1 MARIASREVIASF
14 DAYLRRTATLPE
26 PIIRARIKDLQAG
39 RLRAPDS
46 SSPAFRRTPVVPELV
61 ATGATMREETA
72 RGHGAA
78 SADERAARMRERHP
92 IVRAPIAFPEHAQH
106 AAEVPADDARAR
118 LAAFTQYVAE
128 RVEAGEVPWVDVPD
142 LHRMNSLHDDR
153 GNVFLGQNVR
163 RLALDRRSGKA
174 LMRLLLAAEAASDNL
189 RVGVYTTKRGL
200 YYQHQARLADGEAGQ
215 VESDR
220 AIAALA
226 TLLGVRRRSL
236 GFVEARRGLM
246 FGWLV
251 LRDGEQILDVSK
263 LGPRGIGVPRFTDD
277 VEIAPTQTSFSSSRS
292 TPSPFVLRRS
302 AGGRP
307 PAASS
312 CAQRD
317 SHRSRRASSWAR
329 WSTPSASRPC
339 SASTGIL
346 AAFKS
351 PSRLRTGPSR
361 RRSRRPGSPATTCG
375 GPGSIRPRS
384 SAPATPTPGFRSTT
398 TSVRPSAGCLPIRR
412 TRTSTAACAKN
423 SPSSSTWEPR
433 SNWTRFSTT
442 GASLT
447 TTSRRRSSTPSWSS
461 SEGRLQ
467 RAPTHRS
474 SRGLRYSGL

>member
-46 SSPAFRRTPVVPELV
+46 SSPAFRPAPVVPGPV

-236 GFVEARRGLM
+236 GFIEARKGLM
-246 FGWLV
+246 FGRLV
-251 LRDGEQILDVSK
+251 LRDGEQILDLSK
-263 LGPRGIGVPRFTDD
+263 LGPRGVAVPRFTDD
-277 VEIAPTQTSFSSSRS
+277 IEIVGSDADFILVVEKQGIAVRLGQERWWEPARCIIVCAEGLPALS
-292 TPSPFVLRRS
+292 TREFVGTLVDTLGIPALLCVDGDLGGIQVALTFAHGAISTALETPWLACNNVWWAGLYPSEIERTCH
-302 AGGRP
+302 A
-307 PAASS
+307 
-312 CAQRD
+312 D
-317 SHRSRRASSWAR
+317 AR
-329 WSTPSASRPC
+329 IPLDDDEREA
-339 SASTGIL
+339 
-346 AAFKS
+346 
-351 PSRLRTGPSR
+351 
-361 RRSRRPGSPATTCG
+361 
-375 GPGSIRPRS
+375 
-384 SAPATPTPGFRSTT
+384 
-398 TSVRPSAGCLPIRR
+398 IRR
-412 TRTSTAACAKN
+412 LLAHPSHAYVNSRVREELAVLLDLGAKV
-423 SPSSSTWEPR
+423 ELD
-433 SNWTRFSTT
+433 
-442 GASLT
+442 ALLHD
-447 TTSRRRSSTPSWSS
+447 RRLVDDYLPKKVFDSQ
-461 SEGRLQ
+461 LVK
-467 RAPTHRS
+467 
-474 SRGLRYSGL
+474 L